1 MSMTGNL
8 SGNKGLRGVL
18 SSGNGGLKGQ
28 LASVGSLYGT
38 LSSDGELKAVLD
50 RSFWTLRVEHVYALP
65 TTDIDPHVVYVV
77 GG

>member
-28 LASVGSLYGT
+28 LASA
-38 LSSDGELKAVLD
+38 GELKAVLD
-50 RSFWTLRVEHVYALP
+50 RSFWTLRVEHADALP

-77 GG
+77 EG

>member
-8 SGNKGLRGVL
+8 SNDKCLRGVL

-28 LASVGSLYGT
+28 L
-38 LSSDGELKAVLD
+38 SSDGELKAVLD
-50 RSFWTLRVEHVYALP
+50 RSFWILRVEHVDALP

-77 GG
+77 HVAGG